1 MKKFLFIM
9 GLMLSFYGSMY
20 AMLEVPAATL
30 TRDSG
35 REGSPQNA
43 LEGDADIALL
53 ALSQVEKFSEKL
65 EGVFDRINGLQERMS
80 FLQKRLAM
88 IQKMEASSL
97 NMFEDLLRRISELE
111 EVVFEEE

>member
-1 MKKFLFIM
+1 MKKFLLTI

-43 LEGDADIALL
+43 LEGDGDIALL

-65 EGVFDRINGLQERMS
+65 EGIFDRINGLQERIR
-80 FLQKRLAM
+80 FLQDRLVT
-88 IQKMEASSL
+88 IQEMEVNSL
-97 NMFEDLLRRISELE
+97 NRFESLLRRISELE
-111 EVVFEEE
+111 EVVFDEE